1 MLSRNPTIHGVWLGF
16 NIKYFFYIVSP
27 LNPLLPMRRFFLI
40 TGFAFVIVTLA
51 IAQPVND
58 DLPQI
63 TGCIALINARVVSA
77 SGKAPVTSTIVV
89 RDGLI
94 TAMGSNVKVPPD
106 AYRIAAD
113 SLYAYPAFI
122 DAISYIGIKEPDE
135 ANRNQQGQGNRGQ
148 RQEVDAE
155 GNPSLEAAGITP
167 FNGIRSAFDAKDKSI
182 ADWRAQGF
190 SIAHIVPRGK
200 MIPGKGSVVVLSG
213 KETDAVLWKENMS
226 MFAQWTGAGGSY
238 PSTVI
243 GVMAKWRELYH
254 NASQYVSHE
263 TSYENA
269 TLVSR
274 PNYNQA
280 HIALMPVVK
289 KEMPLYFRAAK
300 VKDISRALAMQK
312 DLGMKMVIADAEEAW
327 YLKDQFK
334 TNGIP
339 LIISLELP
347 ENKAEKAKEAEEA
360 DSTKVVST
368 DSVKID
374 PEKEAFEKRRAESLK
389 AHYEQAGVLA
399 KDGIA
404 FSFGTMS
411 AKPNDFSKNI
421 QTMMENGLTFD
432 QTLSAL
438 TTQPAKLLGIEKYC
452 GTVEIGKMANIIL
465 ANKPLFEKETAIRY
479 MMVEGNLY
487 EYEVKEK
494 KKNTNAKESTGP
506 AAALIGTWSY
516 KIVSPEGTREGKFE
530 FSKDGS
536 EFKGTITSE
545 EITSG
550 NKELEGI
557 VLDGN
562 TVSFTFDFDMGGQ
575 IIALE
580 FELKLDGESFEGTVT
595 VGEFGTFPITGE
607 RTAKPN

>member
-1 MLSRNPTIHGVWLGF
+1 
-16 NIKYFFYIVSP
+16 
-27 LNPLLPMRRFFLI
+27 MRRYLLI
-40 TGFAFVIVTLA
+40 PGLVLFLA
-51 IAQPVND
+51 IFATAQPIND

-77 SGKAPVTSTIVV
+77 PGKSPVTTTIIV

-94 TAMGSNVKVPPD
+94 TAIGPSVKIPSD

-113 SLYAYPAFI
+113 SLFAYPAFI
-122 DAISYIGIKEPDE
+122 DAISYDGIKEPDE
-135 ANRNQQGQGNRGQ
+135 SNRNQQSGGNRSQ
-148 RQEVDAE
+148 RQEFDAE
-155 GNPSLEAAGITP
+155 GNPSLEDAGITP
-167 FNGIRSAFDAKDKSI
+167 FNGIRSAFDPKDKSI

-200 MIPGKGSVVVLSG
+200 MIPGKGSIIILSG
-213 KETDAVLWKENMS
+213 KATDQVLWKENMS
-226 MFAQWTGAGGSY
+226 MYSQWNGAGGSY

-243 GVMAKWRELYH
+243 GVMAKWRELYQ
-254 NASQYVSHE
+254 NASQYVTHE
-263 TSYENA
+263 SSYETA

-289 KEMPLYFRAAK
+289 KEMPVYFRAPK

-339 LIISLELP
+339 LILSLDLP
-347 ENKAEKAKEAEEA
+347 EDKGETKKEEAKAEAKDTINFKSPTGDLGAKP
-360 DSTKVVST
+360 DTVKVN
-368 DSVKID
+368 

-399 KDGIA
+399 TDGIN
-404 FSFGTMS
+404 FSFGTLS
-411 AKPNDFSKNI
+411 AKPGDFSKNI
-421 QTMMENGLTFD
+421 QTMMDNGLTFD

-438 TTQPAKLLGIEKYC
+438 TTQPSKLLGIEKYC
-452 GTVEIGKMANIIL
+452 GTVEVGKMANIIIT
-465 ANKPLFEKETAIRY
+465 NKPLFEKETAIRY

-494 KKNTNAKESTGP
+494 KKPKTSKESTGSFS
-506 AAALIGTWSY
+506 LLEGTWSY
-516 KIVSPEGTREGKFE
+516 SIESPDGKKDGKFE
-530 FSKDGS
+530 FTAEAG
-536 EFKGTITSE
+536 ELTGTITGDD
-545 EITSG
+545 ITSG
-550 NKELEGI
+550 NEELEGI

-562 TVSFTFDFDMGGQ
+562 DVSFSFDFDMGGQ
-575 IIALE
+575 IMALE
-580 FELKLDGESFEGTVT
+580 FDLKLDGESFEGTVT
-595 VGEFGTFPITGE
+595 VGEFGTFPVTGQ
-607 RTAKPN
+607 RTSKPN

>member
-1 MLSRNPTIHGVWLGF
+1 MA
-16 NIKYFFYIVSP
+16 
-27 LNPLLPMRRFFLI
+27 LLA
-40 TGFAFVIVTLA
+40 T
-51 IAQPVND
+51 AQPVND

-63 TGCIALINARVVSA
+63 TGCIALINAKVVSGQ
-77 SGKAPVTSTIVV
+77 GKTPVTNTIII

-94 TAMGSNVKVPPD
+94 TAMGASIKIPPD

-122 DAISYIGIKEPDE
+122 DAISYDGIKEPE
-135 ANRNQQGQGNRGQ
+135 EGNRNQQGGGNRGQ
-148 RQEVDAE
+148 KQEIDDE
-155 GNPSLEAAGITP
+155 GNPNLEDAGITP
-167 FNGIRSAFDAKDKSI
+167 FNGIRSTFDPKDKSI

-200 MIPGKGSVVVLSG
+200 MIPGKGSIIVLSG
-213 KETDAVLWKENMS
+213 KETDQVLWKENMS
-226 MFAQWTGAGGSY
+226 MYAQWNGAGGSY

-254 NASQYVSHE
+254 NASQYVTHE
-263 TSYENA
+263 TSYETA
-269 TLVSR
+269 SLVSR

-289 KEMPLYFRAAK
+289 KEMPVYFRAPK

-334 TNGIP
+334 SNGIP
-339 LIISLELP
+339 LILSLDLP
-347 ENKAEKAKEAEEA
+347 EDKGEKADASAEKATASKEGAKEAKGAEV
-360 DSTKVVST
+360 TKDTTNLKSPIGDLGAKPDTLKV
-368 DSVKID
+368 D

-399 KDGIA
+399 KGGIA
-404 FSFGTMS
+404 FSFGTLNT
-411 AKPNDFSKNI
+411 KPNDFSKNI
-421 QTMMENGLTFD
+421 QTIMENGLTFD

-452 GTVEIGKMANIIL
+452 GTVEVGKMANIIMT
-465 ANKPLFEKETAIRY
+465 NKPLFEKETAIRY

-487 EYEVKEK
+487 EYDVKEK
-494 KKNTNAKESTGP
+494 KKPKVGKESTGSFSV
-506 AAALIGTWSY
+506 LVGTWNYS
-516 KIVSPEGTREGKFE
+516 IESPDGKREGNFE
-530 FSKDGS
+530 FTQDSS
-536 EFKGTITSE
+536 ELKGTITGE
-545 EITSG
+545 DITSG
-550 NKELEGI
+550 NEELEGI

-575 IIALE
+575 IMALE
-580 FELKLDGESFEGTVT
+580 FDLKIDGESLQGTVT
-595 VGEFGTFPITGE
+595 VGEFGTFPVTGQ
-607 RTAKPN
+607 RTSKPN